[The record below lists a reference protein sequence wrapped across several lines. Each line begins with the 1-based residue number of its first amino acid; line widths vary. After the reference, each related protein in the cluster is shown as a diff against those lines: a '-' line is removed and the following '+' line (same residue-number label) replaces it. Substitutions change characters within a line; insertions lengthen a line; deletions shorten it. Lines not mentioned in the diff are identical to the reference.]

1 VPLDEIF
8 IHGRVIE
15 EVIPS
20 PRPWKSI
27 VANSYFGKP
36 KWFPLVSKR
45 KGSKISGEVELQFS
59 LFDSANPSATPEDI
73 LREFQALFS
82 GTPTPSNEDDDA
94 LDREGAGYVDDEDDD
109 ENEEEISDET
119 DDQTKP
125 ETAEKRRRK
134 LRLKGLKKKK
144 KASPYELSS
153 NVVGVVFLEVSRITD
168 LPPEHNSMGHPYL
181 RVFKE

>member
-8 IHGRVIE
+8 IHERAVE

-20 PRPWKSI
+20 PRPRKSM
-27 VANSYFGKP
+27 VANSYLGKP
-36 KWFPLVSKR
+36 KWFPLASKR

-73 LREFQALFS
+73 LPEFQALFP
-82 GTPTPSNEDDDA
+82 GTPITPSNEDDDA
-94 LDREGAGYVDDEDDD
+94 LDGEGAGYVDDEDDD

-119 DDQTKP
+119 DDPTKP
-125 ETAEKRRRK
+125 ETAEKRRRR

-153 NVVGVVFLEVSRITD
+153 NVLGVVFLEVSRITD
-168 LPPEHNSMGHPYL
+168 LPPEHNSMGRPYL
-181 RVFKE
+181 